1 MIQINN
7 LTKRFKNETLYEGVS
22 LKIELGNKIILEGPN
37 GSGKSVFLKLLS
49 GLSKPNEGEI
59 IYEEGVLCKDFDFS
73 PSTGLSINQP
83 DFLNNLTGMENLL
96 FLANIK
102 KIATKDDIMQFAK
115 QLHFDRDINKKY
127 KNYSLGMKQKLRFI
141 QALMDKPRYVFLD
154 EPFESVD
161 SKSKKVM
168 YQILNDYI
176 DKDRLLIYI
185 SHNSEDKKLADQ
197 ILEIDY
203 DDKIISY
210 Q

>member
-7 LTKRFKNETLYEGVS
+7 LTKRFKNETLYEDIS
-22 LKIELGNKIILEGPN
+22 LKIKLGNKIILEGPN

-59 IYEEGVLCKDFDFS
+59 IYEEGTMSQDFDFS
-73 PSTGLSINQP
+73 PNTGLSINQP

-96 FLANIK
+96 YLANIK
-102 KIATKDDIMQFAK
+102 KIATIDDIMRLAK
-115 QLHFDRDINKKY
+115 QLYFDRDINKKY
-127 KNYSLGMKQKLRFI
+127 KNFSLGMKQKLRFI

-161 SKSKKVM
+161 SKSKKAM

-176 DKDRLLIYI
+176 DENRLLIYI
-185 SHNSEDKKLADQ
+185 SHNNDDKFLATQ
-197 ILEIDY
+197 VLEIDY
-203 DDKIISY
+203 DDKKIKY